1 MMNMSGFKALLSGL
15 LLAVAGA
22 ASASSGVDIR
32 MEPSPANRLDLE
44 SQQRGARTFVNY
56 CLNCHTARYM
66 RYNRLTDLGLTE
78 EQIRDNLMFATAKI
92 GDTMTVA
99 MTPADSKA
107 WFGVT
112 PPDLTVE
119 ARVRGA
125 DWLYNYFLGFY
136 RDDAAPSGWNNL
148 VFPNV
153 AMPHVLA
160 ELSGS
165 NRLVTAE
172 FKDHEQAQ
180 AAALAAKGI
189 VVLAPGK
196 NHTYIVNTLAADTPG
211 TLTPTEYRQM
221 VADLVNFLDYMGEPA
236 KNKRISLGLI
246 VLLYLGV
253 LFVFAYWLKR
263 EYWKDVH

>member
-1 MMNMSGFKALLSGL
+1 MMNTGKFAL
-15 LLAVAGA
+15 LLAAVCVAAAGA
-22 ASASSGVDIR
+22 AVASGGADVR
-32 MEPSPANRLDLE
+32 LEPAPINRLDLA

-78 EQIRDNLMFATAKI
+78 MQIRDNLMFASDKI

-99 MTPADSKA
+99 MRPADAKA
-107 WFGVT
+107 WFGVV

-125 DWLYNYFLGFY
+125 DWLYNYFLAFY
-136 RDDAAPSGWNNL
+136 RDETTPSGWNNL

-160 ELSGS
+160 ELAGT
-165 NRLVTAE
+165 NRLVTTE
-172 FKDHEQAQ
+172 YEDHEQAQ
-180 AAALAAKGI
+180 AAALAARGLA
-189 VVLAPGK
+189 VLVPGK
-196 NHTYIVNTLAADTPG
+196 GHKYVVETLAAESTG
-211 TLTPTEYRQM
+211 TLTPVEYQH
-221 VADLVNFLDYMGEPA
+221 VIADLVNFLDYMGEPA
-236 KNKRISLGLI
+236 KNRRTSLGLL

-253 LFVFAYWLKR
+253 LFVFAYWMKR

>member
-1 MMNMSGFKALLSGL
+1 MMITGRAFLLAALL
-15 LLAVAGA
+15 AATAGA
-22 ASASSGVDIR
+22 AEASGGADIR
-32 MEPSPANRLDLE
+32 MEPAPIDRLDLA

-56 CLNCHTARYM
+56 CLNCHSAKYM

-78 EQIRDNLMFATAKI
+78 AQIRDNLMFATDKI
-92 GDTMTVA
+92 GETMNIA
-99 MTPADSKA
+99 MRPADAKA
-107 WFGVT
+107 WFGVP

-125 DWLYNYFLGFY
+125 DWLYNYFLAFY
-136 RDDAAPSGWNNL
+136 KDDAAPSGWNNL

-153 AMPHVLA
+153 AMPHVLQ
-160 ELSGS
+160 ELGGT

-172 FKDHEQAQ
+172 YKDHEQAQ

-196 NHTYIVNTLAADTPG
+196 DHTYVVETLAVESPG
-211 TLTPTEYRQM
+211 TLGPIEYQRM
-221 VADLVNFLDYMGEPA
+221 VADLVNYLDYMGEPA
-236 KNKRISLGLI
+236 KNKRTRIGI
-246 VLLYLGV
+246 VVLLYLGV
-253 LFVFAYWLKR
+253 LFVFAYWMKR

>member
-1 MMNMSGFKALLSGL
+1 MMNTGKLAV
-15 LLAVAGA
+15 LLAALFVVASGA
-22 ASASSGVDIR
+22 ALASGGPDIR
-32 MEPSPANRLDLE
+32 MEPAPINRLDLA
-44 SQQRGARTFVNY
+44 SQQRGARIFVNY
-56 CLNCHTARYM
+56 CLNCHTAKYM

-78 EQIRDNLMFATAKI
+78 AQIRDHLMFATDRI
-92 GDTMTVA
+92 GDTMTIA
-99 MTPADSKA
+99 MRPADAKA
-107 WFGVT
+107 WFGVA

-136 RDDAAPSGWNNL
+136 RDEGTPSGWNNL

-160 ELSGS
+160 ELGGM
-165 NRLVTAE
+165 NRLVATE
-172 FKDHEQAQ
+172 FKDHAEAQ
-180 AAALAAKGI
+180 AAALAARGI
-189 VVLAPGK
+189 SVLAPGK
-196 NHTYIVNTLAADTPG
+196 DHSYVVKTMVVERPG
-211 TLTPTEYRQM
+211 TLTPVEYQRM

-236 KNKRISLGLI
+236 KNKRLSLGLI

-263 EYWKDVH
+263 EYWKEVH